1 MSFQEELQKSIKEQ
15 NDKIIEILN
24 ESRPKEIQVTHVK
37 KVPVKWDLSIC
48 DTKTVNYNLFDVDKP
63 VITIEAPD
71 KITRTVREISV
82 TGDDFFK
89 DRAKLLIYI
98 NDSKVFE
105 CKSFDSLRNLSSGV
119 FLKFDDGFVIEP
131 QKKVKIYAFTK
142 DGDEITIET
151 IVRFSE

>member
-48 DTKTVNYNLFDVDKP
+48 DTKTVNYNFFDVDKP
-63 VITIEAPD
+63 VIAIEAPD
-71 KITRTVREISV
+71 KITRTVREISL
-82 TGDDFFK
+82 TGNSHFISK
-89 DRAKLLIYI
+89 AKLLIYI

-105 CKSFDSLRNLSSGV
+105 CQSFNSLKNSSGV
-119 FLKFDDGFVIEP
+119 LLKFADGFVIEP

-142 DGDEITIET
+142 DGYSITIEA
-151 IVRFSE
+151 IVRFGE

>member
-48 DTKTVNYNLFDVDKP
+48 DTKTVNYNFFDVDKP
-63 VITIEAPD
+63 AITIEAPD

-82 TGDDFFK
+82 TGDDSFK
-89 DRAKLLIYI
+89 DKAKLLIYI

-105 CKSFDSLRNLSSGV
+105 SQSFGSFKHSSGV
-119 FLKFDDGFVIEP
+119 FLKFADGFIIEP
-131 QKKVKIYAFTK
+131 QKKVKIYAFT
-142 DGDEITIET
+142 DIGTGLVIEA
-151 IVRFSE
+151 IVRFGE